1 MPTLNTLLYL
11 SILLLGGLLCGRLVK
26 QIKLP
31 NVTGYLLA
39 GLLLGP
45 FVLKVIPSDVIVDF
59 EIVSEIAL
67 SFIAFTIGCEFKL
80 SYFKRV
86 GLTPIVIAVCEA
98 MAAVIIVQVVL
109 ITFGFDTPFAIIL
122 GSIAAATAPAATIM
136 VVRQY
141 KAKGPVTETLLSV
154 VALDDAVALI
164 AFGFAVAIAKA
175 ISGGS
180 HSIAI
185 ISVLKPFGESLL
197 ALALGG
203 AVGAVF
209 KLPLKFFRKS
219 GNRIIIMCGLV
230 FLASGLAEILHV
242 SELLA
247 CMAAGMVFCNISSES
262 EDIAK
267 LSDLITP
274 PIFLLF
280 FTVSG
285 AELNI
290 ALIPSIGV
298 VGILY
303 VVFRVVGKLSGA
315 YLGGKLMKAP
325 KTVNRYLGPTLI
337 PQAGVAI
344 GLIAV
349 SQSVVPEY
357 AAELRAVILCGTLIY
372 EIIGPAIT
380 KLALT
385 KAGEI
390 LPGDKKTR
398 EIKKAG

>member
-11 SILLLGGLLCGRLVK
+11 SILMIGGLLLGRLVK

-39 GLLLGP
+39 GLVLGP
-45 FVLKVIPSDVIVDF
+45 FVLKVIPADVIVDL
-59 EIVSEIAL
+59 EVISEIAL

-86 GLTPIVIAVCEA
+86 GLTPIIIAVCEA
-98 MAAVIIVQVVL
+98 MGAVIIVQAVL
-109 ITFGFDTPFAIIL
+109 IALGFDTPFAIVL
-122 GSIAAATAPAATIM
+122 GSVAAATAPAATIM
-136 VVRQY
+136 VVKQY

-164 AFGFAVAIAKA
+164 AFGFAVTAAKA
-175 ISGGS
+175 MTGVNHDAVIL
-180 HSIAI
+180 
-185 ISVLKPFGESLL
+185 SVLKPFGEILL
-197 ALALGG
+197 ALAAGG
-203 AVGAVF
+203 VVGALL

-219 GNRIIIMCGLV
+219 GNRIIVMCGFV
-230 FLASGLAEILHV
+230 FLASGLAEMLHV

-247 CMAAGMVFCNISSES
+247 CMAAGMVFCNISNES
-262 EDIAK
+262 EEIAK

-298 VGILY
+298 VGVLY
-303 VVFRVVGKLSGA
+303 VVFRVVGKLAGA
-315 YLGGKLMKAP
+315 SIGSLIMKAP
-325 KTVNRYLGPTLI
+325 KTVRRYLGPTLI

-344 GLIAV
+344 GLISV
-349 SQSVVPEY
+349 SQAVIPEY
-357 AAELRAVILCGTLIY
+357 AAQLRAVILCGTLIY
-372 EIIGPAIT
+372 EIAGPAIT
-380 KLALT
+380 KAALV

-390 LPGDKKTR
+390 LPSG
-398 EIKKAG
+398 IKSPKMK